1 MFKAKTIDAT
11 QGAMIPQIVL
21 FTIPLIL
28 TTLIQTLFNAVD
40 IAVLGNMADTQAVA
54 AVGST
59 TTIIHL
65 IIDIF
70 VGISSGAK
78 IVLSRLVGRNDEK
91 ELHRTI
97 DTSIVLAVGFGLT
110 VVVIGLTMAP
120 FLMNWVAC
128 PAECLDDSVLYLR
141 IYFAAAPAI
150 LLYNYGSAVLTSS
163 GDTRRPLYYAIASGL
178 LNVVLNI
185 VLCLILPRK
194 VAAVAIATAASQFLS
209 ATLVMIRL
217 CHLNGTMRVRIRRI
231 RFHLKS
237 CMQLL
242 RFGVPL
248 ALQTLIYP
256 LANLQIAS
264 AINSHGVACMA
275 GNSASTTVE
284 QMVSAFRNAFG
295 ASTATFLG
303 QNLGAE
309 KPDRV
314 KKSFWCNL
322 VLSLSVN
329 TSVCLFVVLTNSY
342 WMHIF
347 LKNDSS
353 ALQYALTRNDMLMT
367 ANIFAALNAVLGNAI
382 HAFGYP
388 IWSTVNSVTWV
399 LGLRAVWMAYI
410 YPASPTYENLI
421 SCFITSWIC
430 TAVCYVVIFSVV
442 YIRYKKGRYTRI

>member
-1 MFKAKTIDAT
+1 MFKIKTIDAT
-11 QGAMIPQIVL
+11 RGAMIPQIIL
-21 FTIPLIL
+21 FTVPLIL

-40 IAVLGNMADTQAVA
+40 IAVLGNMADTRAVA
-54 AVGST
+54 AVGTT
-59 TTIIHL
+59 TTIVHL
-65 IIDIF
+65 IVDAF

-97 DTSIVLAVGFGLT
+97 DTSIVMAIGFGLI
-110 VVVIGLTMAP
+110 VVAAGLTMAP
-120 FLMNWVAC
+120 VFMNWIDC
-128 PAECLDDSVLYLR
+128 PAECFDDSVLYLR

-194 VAAVAIATAASQFLS
+194 VAAVAIATAASQVLS
-209 ATLVMIRL
+209 AALVMIRL
-217 CHLNGTMRVRIRRI
+217 CHLDGVMRVRIRRI

-237 CMQLL
+237 CVQLL

-295 ASTATFLG
+295 ASTATFVG

-314 KKSFWCNL
+314 KKSLWYHTGL
-322 VLSLSVN
+322 ALTIN
-329 TSVCLFVVLTNSY
+329 TSVCLLVVLTNDY

-347 LKNDSS
+347 LKNDLS
-353 ALQYALTRNDMLMT
+353 ALEYALTRNDMLMT
-367 ANIFAALNAVLGNAI
+367 ANVFAALTAVLGNAV

-388 IWSTVNSVTWV
+388 IWSTVNSVLWV

-410 YPASPTYENLI
+410 YPASPTYTNLI
-421 SCFITSWIC
+421 LCFITSWVC
-430 TAVCYVVIFSVV
+430 TTVCNVVIFSVV
-442 YIRYKKGRYTRI
+442 YIRYKKGRYKRI